1 MDKHCTNE
9 ECRKTG
15 DVCAYYQKVIH
26 ELNVKVKQ
34 QKKTLDDYKH
44 LNMKSFDDITQLES
58 DIRDKEEF
66 INKIRKER
74 NDLKKEVKFLNE
86 KIELKNED
94 IMKMQVDFENYNK
107 TSKASKKTLEEEKEQ
122 LKKEHDEIQNNLKNE
137 IDIEKLKE
145 KRMLGE
151 IRLLESEIDDLKR
164 VNSEKEIQLIELV
177 RENNEISDKNEAL
190 KRSNIEHDKHVVN
203 VHDKSKQTQNSLADE
218 LELCDEMYL
227 DMKKFICNICE
238 KKFDEKKFVN
248 KHIKDVH
255 VKEEEAKLLDLEK
268 RLSSQLLALTNSI
281 HKIMEQEVS
290 QKDKPCN
297 CHRGASRTFCIINHG
312 KHNWKKSES
321 QYFIAKLKGVKKSVI
336 KKEGES
342 REAEE
347 ADHPV
352 QKGGVS

>member
-34 QKKTLDDYKH
+34 QKKTLDDYRH

-58 DIRDKEEF
+58 GIRDKEEF

-218 LELCDEMYL
+218 LELCDVMYL

-238 KKFDEKKFVN
+238 KKFAEKKFVN
-248 KHIKDVH
+248 KHITV
-255 VKEEEAKLLDLEK
+255 
-268 RLSSQLLALTNSI
+268 RMN
-281 HKIMEQEVS
+281 
-290 QKDKPCN
+290 
-297 CHRGASRTFCIINHG
+297 
-312 KHNWKKSES
+312 
-321 QYFIAKLKGVKKSVI
+321 
-336 KKEGES
+336 
-342 REAEE
+342 
-347 ADHPV
+347 
-352 QKGGVS
+352 